1 MYQYTGRNQE
11 VVYNRYGVPAYL
23 GKGIDFSDQKF
34 LITSAAVAAGTVAV
48 LVYLKKR
55 KRRKK

>member
-1 MYQYTGRNQE
+1 MYNYTGRNQAAQ
-11 VVYNRYGVPAYL
+11 YNRYGNPAYL

-34 LITSAAVAAGTVAV
+34 LITSAAVAAGTIAIM
-48 LVYLKKR
+48 VYLKKR